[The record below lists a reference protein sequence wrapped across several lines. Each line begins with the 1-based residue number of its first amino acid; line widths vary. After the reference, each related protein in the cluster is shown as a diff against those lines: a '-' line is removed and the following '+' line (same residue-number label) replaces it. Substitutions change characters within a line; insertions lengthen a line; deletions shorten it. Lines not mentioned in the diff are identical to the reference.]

1 MNRAVKQC
9 RQRSIK
15 FSTAWEVS
23 YTWSD
28 KTNRFRRQPFWNC
41 NYDDDDQKQAERVF
55 REHTIIYT
63 GGL

>member
-55 REHTIIYT
+55 R
-63 GGL
+63 